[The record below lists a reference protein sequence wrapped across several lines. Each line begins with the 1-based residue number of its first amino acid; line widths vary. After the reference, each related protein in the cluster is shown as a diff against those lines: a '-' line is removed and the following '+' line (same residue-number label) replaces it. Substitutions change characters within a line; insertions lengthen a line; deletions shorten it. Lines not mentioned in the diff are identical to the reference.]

1 MEFQYFKLIFLF
13 VISQQCDLLT
23 LEKSIQISSDGAII
37 TIEQNASD
45 YLIYYMTQENSS
57 VFAAPISTELDL
69 TYQNGFQINFRN
81 VTLIAGDGNV
91 TLSPILQNFLKPINS
106 PETMQDCFE
115 FSLERLILKI
125 FVGGLSF
132 LVILSNGQLT
142 KNTTQSILRSLTL
155 LTGSIFVGSQPE
167 RTPSILFCRSLLF
180 SCHRLRDPYLRL
192 VYQQMFCAGHL
203 HLKSRRLSGTGSTVS
218 RSQESFTTRFKTT
231 NI

>member
-1 MEFQYFKLIFLF
+1 M
-13 VISQQCDLLT
+13 
-23 LEKSIQISSDGAII
+23 
-37 TIEQNASD
+37 SD
-45 YLIYYMTQENSS
+45 YLIHYMTKENSP
-57 VFAAPISTELDL
+57 VFSAPISTELDL

-106 PETMQDCFE
+106 PMLLQDCFQ

-132 LVILSNGQLT
+132 LVILSNGQVT
-142 KNTTQSILRSLTL
+142 KNTTQSILRS
-155 LTGSIFVGSQPE
+155 I
-167 RTPSILFCRSLLF
+167 
-180 SCHRLRDPYLRL
+180 
-192 VYQQMFCAGHL
+192 
-203 HLKSRRLSGTGSTVS
+203 KSRRLSGTGSTVS

>member
-1 MEFQYFKLIFLF
+1 MAARSPVCSFQKTKMEFQYFKLIFLF

-23 LEKSIQISSDGAII
+23 VEESIQISSGGAII
-37 TIEQNASD
+37 TIEQSVSD
-45 YLIYYMTQENSS
+45 YLIHYMTKENSS
-57 VFAAPISTELDL
+57 VFSAPISTELDL

-81 VTLIAGDGNV
+81 VTLIAGNGNV
-91 TLSPILQNFLKPINS
+91 TLSSILQNFFKPINS
-106 PETMQDCFE
+106 PELLQDFFE

-142 KNTTQSILRSLTL
+142 KNTTQSILRS
-155 LTGSIFVGSQPE
+155 I
-167 RTPSILFCRSLLF
+167 
-180 SCHRLRDPYLRL
+180 
-192 VYQQMFCAGHL
+192 
-203 HLKSRRLSGTGSTVS
+203 KSRRLSGTGSTVS